1 MTASL
6 IRTPTPAAVR
16 PTASRSGRAPQ
27 TSARASAAP
36 KPASAHAPARPSATV
51 QTIALSEPLPGFP
64 GHRDYVLVPAQEG
77 GTLFWLQSLAPDGP
91 RFLAVSAGTFFPDYA
106 PVLPGAVCD
115 ELDLA
120 DVAEAQLFCLV
131 TVLDGDVATAT
142 ANLRAPLV
150 VHPDTHRAR
159 QVVLMDGAHPIRQP
173 LLR

>member
-6 IRTPTPAAVR
+6 LRTPAP
-16 PTASRSGRAPQ
+16 RA
-27 TSARASAAP
+27 
-36 KPASAHAPARPSATV
+36 ASAHAPARMPAAV
-51 QTIALSEPLPGFP
+51 QAIALSEPLPGFP
-64 GHRDYVLVPAQEG
+64 GHREYVLVPAEEG

-91 RFLAVSAGTFFPDYA
+91 RFLAVRAGAFFPDYA
-106 PVLPGAVCD
+106 PVLPIAVCD

-159 QVVLMDGAHPIRQP
+159 QVVLVDGTHPIRQP
-173 LLR
+173 LIR